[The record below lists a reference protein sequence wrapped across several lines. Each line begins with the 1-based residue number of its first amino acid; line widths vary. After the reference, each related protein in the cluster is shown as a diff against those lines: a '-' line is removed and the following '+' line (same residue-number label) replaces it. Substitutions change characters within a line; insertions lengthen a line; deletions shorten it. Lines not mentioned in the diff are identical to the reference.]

1 MKNLLFALLVLSN
14 TIIFAQPCSNLFFSE
29 YVEGSSNNKA
39 LEITNP
45 SSVSVNLSGYSI
57 QTFANGGTSASNTL
71 NLVGTLPAGSSY
83 VIVNSQSNQAIL
95 DVKDTSSAVTFF
107 NGNDA
112 VALFNGTTVLDVIG
126 EIGNDPGANG
136 WAVSTGF
143 TKDNTLVRK
152 VTVNEGTT
160 NWVTGASQWD
170 VLAIDVTTDLGS
182 HTFNACAL
190 PADSVAR
197 FSPSAATVLE
207 DAGTYTINVQLNQA
221 VDVAKTISIA
231 LKSGNAA
238 DVSNFATQTVNFA
251 ANTSSQNVT
260 VTLVDNGTQNANS
273 LVVFRLFNPSSG
285 LLLGSDSLFTLT
297 IADDDAPLNNNILP
311 ISALTGVDADG
322 VLDSLGVVAEVRGT
336 VLGINTR
343 ATGLQFTIN
352 DGTGGLVVFSNANS
366 FGYNVN
372 EGDSLAVIGEV
383 DDFSGA
389 AQLSFLDTVYK
400 VGTGTVPVP
409 NVINFPDESTE
420 GFLVRSNNL
429 TLVDV
434 TQWDNSNPNGF
445 TVDVRNANGDE
456 FEIRIDEQTALFNE
470 PRPTGTFSVIGIGG
484 QFDASSPYT
493 SFYNIAPRY
502 LTDLV
507 LVNGITE
514 KQKGI
519 TSLNVYPNP
528 AQEKAII
535 EFNAEIPS
543 KAAVYVIDITGK
555 QVYNENYN
563 FNKGSNTVLI
573 NTTNLSN
580 GLYIV
585 EINGNELLSR
595 SKLNISK

>member
-45 SSVSVNLSGYSI
+45 TPVSINLSGYSI
-57 QTFANGGTSASNTL
+57 QTFANGGTSASNTF
-71 NLVGTLPAGSSY
+71 NLSGTLAAGASY
-83 VIVNSQSNQAIL
+83 VIVNSQANQAL
-95 DVKDTSSAVTFF
+95 QAVKDTVSAVTNF

-112 VALFNGTTVLDVIG
+112 VALFSGTTKIDVIG

-136 WAVSTGF
+136 WAVGSGF

-152 VTVNEGTT
+152 ATVNEGTT
-160 NWVTGASQWD
+160 NWVTGATQWD
-170 VLAIDVTTDLGS
+170 VLAIDVTSNTGS
-182 HTFNACAL
+182 HTFNACAA
-190 PADSVAR
+190 PADSIAR
-197 FSPSAATVLE
+197 FSPNAATVLE
-207 DAGTYTINVQLNQA
+207 NIGTYNINVQLNQA
-221 VDVAKTISIA
+221 VDAAKTISIA
-231 LKSGNAA
+231 VKSGNAA
-238 DVSNFATQTVNFA
+238 DVSNFASQTVNFA
-251 ANTSSQNVT
+251 ANTSSQNVS
-260 VTLVDNGTQNANS
+260 VTIVDNGVQNANS
-273 LVVFRLFNPSSG
+273 VVVFRLFNPSNG
-285 LLLGSDSLFTLT
+285 LLLGSDSLYTLT
-297 IADDDAPLNNNILP
+297 IADDEAPVNTGSLP
-311 ISALTGVDADG
+311 ISVVTSVDANG
-322 VLDSLGVVAEVRGT
+322 EVDSLAVNAEVRGT

-343 ATGLQFTIN
+343 ATGIQFTIN
-352 DGTGGLVVFSNANS
+352 DGTGGIGVFSPTNT
-366 FGYNVN
+366 FGYSVN
-372 EGDSLAVIGEV
+372 EGDSLVVVGEV
-383 DDFSGA
+383 AQFNGQT
-389 AQLSFLDTVYK
+389 QLSFLDTVYK
-400 VGTGTVPVP
+400 VGNGFVPTPEV
-409 NVINFPDESTE
+409 VAFPDEETE
-420 GFLVRSNNL
+420 GFLVRVNNL
-429 TLVDV
+429 TLTNPSD
-434 TQWDNSNPNGF
+434 WDNSNASGF
-445 TVDVRNANGDE
+445 TVDVVSANGDE

-470 PRPTGTFSVIGIGG
+470 PRPTGTFSIIGIGG

-543 KAAVYVIDITGK
+543 KAAVSVIDITGK

-580 GLYIV
+580 GLYVV